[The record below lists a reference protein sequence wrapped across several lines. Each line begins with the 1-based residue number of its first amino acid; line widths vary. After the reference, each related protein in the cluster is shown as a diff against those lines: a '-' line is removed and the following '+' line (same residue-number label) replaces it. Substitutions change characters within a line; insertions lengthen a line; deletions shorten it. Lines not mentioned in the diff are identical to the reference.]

1 MRKAFVITIA
11 LAGIVLILARLLTDA
26 ALAAD
31 DNWEFIEAL
40 GASVLFP
47 APNLATQFGLEL
59 TNASVSLRKAARSAP
74 R

>member
-47 APNLATQFGLEL
+47 VPILQPSSDSILPTHRF
-59 TNASVSLRKAARSAP
+59 P
-74 R
+74 

>member
-1 MRKAFVITIA
+1 MITIA

-47 APNLATQFGLEL
+47 APILQP
-59 TNASVSLRKAARSAP
+59 SSDSSLPTHRSP
-74 R
+74 